1 VSLYRRLPPSRVPEF
16 QGKKDVGGI
25 GVPKSFQEF
34 IADLYQ
40 KDPELTRDKL
50 KTSIIEWLK
59 AQPAT

>member
-16 QGKKDVGGI
+16 QGKKDVGSI
-25 GVPKSFQEF
+25 GMPKSFQEF

-50 KTSIIEWLK
+50 KTFIIEWLK